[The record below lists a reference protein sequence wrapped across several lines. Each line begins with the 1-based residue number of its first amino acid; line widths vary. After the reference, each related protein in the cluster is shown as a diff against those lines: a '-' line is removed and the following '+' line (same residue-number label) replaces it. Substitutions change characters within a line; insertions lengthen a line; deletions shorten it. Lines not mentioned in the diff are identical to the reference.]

1 MDPLDLLLHARISSA
16 KIAYE
21 VPLTNPVYPK
31 ATITVWKLAQH
42 NTRGSRYKG
51 EPAVLRLETSLYDRE
66 RKRQLRAGIGELRI
80 SEDGATLGYELQIN
94 KYINPSIEAELRTV
108 CDEFCE
114 MLCPSSGHESLYGSG
129 DSSYEY

>member
-1 MDPLDLLLHARISSA
+1 M
-16 KIAYE
+16 
-21 VPLTNPVYPK
+21 
-31 ATITVWKLAQH
+31 
-42 NTRGSRYKG
+42 
-51 EPAVLRLETSLYDRE
+51 LRLETSLYDRE
-66 RKRQLRAGIGELRI
+66 RKGQLRAGIGELRI